1 MTKKNDFNNAPTISY
16 FRLYRFATPLE
27 FFLIFLG
34 IVFTTLK
41 SFGMPLMI
49 IVYGEF
55 TTLLVD
61 RTYENGTSSNTTLLQ
76 LFGGGRVL
84 TKALKEENNKAIIE
98 DSIAYGI
105 LMTTVSVFQFVM
117 GIFSVDL
124 FNYTAIKQI
133 TRIRIKYFSSM
144 IRQEV
149 GWFDCASSESNVA
162 VRISEDIE
170 KIREGIAEKVS
181 HFLCLMI
188 GFVICVALSF
198 SYGWKLTLVVIGYV
212 PILLISNMI
221 IARFQSILTAKES
234 NAYASASSVSE
245 EVLGGIRTVVAFS
258 GEKKESERY
267 NKLLIPA
274 QKSGIRKGLAS
285 GIGEGIMRFMFYA
298 MNSLAYWY
306 GVSLV
311 LADRDKIEKEYT
323 PAVLMITFFGLI
335 VGAENISR
343 SAPFLE
349 CFAMARGAAATIFKV
364 IDRKSNIDPMSGD
377 GKMINY
383 GVKGDIEFQDVGFHY
398 PSRTDVQILDH
409 LSARFT
415 SGQTVALVGSS
426 GNGKSTCLQ
435 LLQRF
440 YDPTFGR
447 VLIDGQDIRSFN
459 ISWLRSKMAFVG
471 QEPALFATTIEENI
485 RYGKPDASRKEIEE
499 SAKMSGAHDFIV
511 KLQDGYQTLV
521 GERGCQL
528 SGGQKQRIAI
538 SRALIQNPT
547 ILLLDEATSALD
559 TDTERLVQDALDK
572 ASKGRTT
579 IVVSHRLS
587 AIRNAD
593 RILFIEKGKIVE
605 DGTHD
610 ELIKLQGSYY
620 NMMRSNNMDS
630 DSILPSSKLVQKQM
644 FAESQQIQDS
654 QTAMAAEAV
663 VVLDTPPER
672 IHHGAVFKRILL
684 IARPEWF
691 FLFLAFICALIIG
704 ASIPAFSILFGEFYG
719 ALATADPKVATE
731 TTNSLCVAFLV
742 LGILIGVAAIIQ
754 TYMFNMAGVYL
765 TTRIR
770 ARVFGAM
777 IRQDMAWFDDSNN
790 SVGALSVRLTSDA
803 ATVQGAIGYPL
814 SGMIQSVATFVFGV
828 SVAFAYIWKM
838 ALVILP
844 TAPLVIFSVL
854 FEGKYMANTAEV
866 ERRGIEEIAK
876 LATEAISNIR
886 TVASLRQEPHIIARY
901 CTQIAKVERTIRRKL
916 SMRGLVN
923 SLGQSIPF
931 FGYSLALYYG
941 GRLVAEEGVPFQNI
955 IKVSESLLYGTMML
969 GQSLA
974 FAPAFTAA
982 FAAGHRLFQI
992 VDRESRIRSPGIFNL
1007 NRKPDKG
1014 SNAKFEQINFNYPTR
1029 PNMKILQ
1036 NINLDVPEGK
1046 TVALVGPSGCGKS
1059 TCIQLLQRLYDPD
1072 NGRIYLGLD
1081 EISRDIA
1088 LPELRSKLSIV
1099 SQEPILFDRTIAENI
1114 AYGDNSRAIDMSD
1127 VIDAAKTA
1135 NIHDFIVSLPMGYE
1149 TKLGSKGT
1157 QLSGGQKQRVS
1168 IARALVRNPKVL
1180 LLDEATSALDIAS
1193 EKVVQT
1199 ALDIARTGRTCLVI
1213 AHRLSTIQN
1222 ADLICV
1228 IQNGAVCEQGT
1239 HNQLMALG
1247 GLYSRLYSMQPSVE

>member
-1 MTKKNDFNNAPTISY
+1 
-16 FRLYRFATPLE
+16 
-27 FFLIFLG
+27 
-34 IVFTTLK
+34 
-41 SFGMPLMI
+41 MPLMI
-49 IVYGEF
+49 IAYGEF
-55 TTLLVD
+55 TTLLVA
-61 RTYENGTSSNTTLLQ
+61 RTYQNGTSSNTILLQ

-84 TKALKEENNKAIIE
+84 TKGTVEENRFAIIE

-221 IARFQSILTAKES
+221 IARFQSILSAQES
-234 NAYASASSVSE
+234 NAYAAASSVSG
-245 EVLGGIRTVVAFS
+245 EVLGGIRTVVAS
-258 GEKKESERY
+258 CGEKKESERY
-267 NKLLIPA
+267 NKLLISA
-274 QKSGIRKGLAS
+274 QRFGIRKGLAS

-298 MNSLAYWY
+298 MNSLVYWY

-311 LADRDKIEKEYT
+311 LADRHEIEKEYT
-323 PAVLMITFFGLI
+323 PETLMITCFGLI
-335 VGAENISR
+335 AGAENISR

-409 LSARFT
+409 LSAKFT

-471 QEPALFATTIEENI
+471 QEPVLFATTIEENI

-528 SGGQKQRIAI
+528 SGGQRQRIAI

-547 ILLLDEATSALD
+547 ILLLDESTSALD

-630 DSILPSSKLVQKQM
+630 DSIGKLVQEQT
-644 FAESQQIQDS
+644 FAESQPIQDN
-654 QTAMAAEAV
+654 QTAVTIE
-663 VVLDTPPER
+663 VLKKEPER
-672 IHHGAVFKRILL
+672 VNYGAVFLRILL

-691 FLFLAFICALIIG
+691 SLFLAFICALIIG
-704 ASIPAFSILFGEFYG
+704 ASIPAYSILFGEFYG
-719 ALATADPKVATE
+719 VLVIFDADEATAAA
-731 TTNSLCVAFLV
+731 NSLCVAFLV
-742 LGILIGVAAIIQ
+742 LGILIGVATVIQ
-754 TYMFNMAGVYL
+754 TYLFNNAGVHL

-803 ATVQGAIGYPL
+803 ATVQKAIGYPL

-901 CTQIAKVERTIRRKL
+901 CTQMAKVERTIRRKL
-916 SMRGLVN
+916 SMRGFLN
-923 SLGQSIPF
+923 SLVQSIPF
-931 FGYSLALYYG
+931 FGFSLALYYG
-941 GRLVAEEGVPFQNI
+941 GLLVANEGVHLKNI
-955 IKVSESLLYGTMML
+955 IKVSQTLLFGTMML
-969 GQSLA
+969 GQTVS

-982 FAAGHRLFQI
+982 FAAGHRLLQI
-992 VDRESRIRSPGIFNL
+992 
-1007 NRKPDKG
+1007 
-1014 SNAKFEQINFNYPTR
+1014 
-1029 PNMKILQ
+1029 
-1036 NINLDVPEGK
+1036 
-1046 TVALVGPSGCGKS
+1046 
-1059 TCIQLLQRLYDPD
+1059 
-1072 NGRIYLGLD
+1072 
-1081 EISRDIA
+1081 
-1088 LPELRSKLSIV
+1088 SK
-1099 SQEPILFDRTIAENI
+1099 R
-1114 AYGDNSRAIDMSD
+1114 
-1127 VIDAAKTA
+1127 
-1135 NIHDFIVSLPMGYE
+1135 E
-1149 TKLGSKGT
+1149 TKIT
-1157 QLSGGQKQRVS
+1157 YATQRV
-1168 IARALVRNPKVL
+1168 
-1180 LLDEATSALDIAS
+1180 
-1193 EKVVQT
+1193 
-1199 ALDIARTGRTCLVI
+1199 
-1213 AHRLSTIQN
+1213 
-1222 ADLICV
+1222 
-1228 IQNGAVCEQGT
+1228 
-1239 HNQLMALG
+1239 
-1247 GLYSRLYSMQPSVE
+1247 YSH